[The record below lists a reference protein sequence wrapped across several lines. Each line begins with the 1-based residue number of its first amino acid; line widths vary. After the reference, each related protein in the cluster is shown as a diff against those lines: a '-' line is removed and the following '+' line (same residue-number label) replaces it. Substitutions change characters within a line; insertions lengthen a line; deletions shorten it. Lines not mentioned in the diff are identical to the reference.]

1 METKNYINNNGLSSL
16 VEELSEKNKNILYK
30 FSDVNENKLNNTII
44 NTTYIDTIMNIAEAA
59 FMIDKKYNVSILGN
73 DINIFDKIKL
83 INESKINKNHKIILK
98 DHLIIEYFNISFECD
113 NKPLSDNIISYRDLM
128 FKYPLVPITNDND
141 INYEVERLKDVIEY
155 IFNNKINSVGIYDFS
170 DMYRD
175 FDDINI
181 INFFKEM
188 KKEQNIL
195 KKNEFKDIY
204 NYNKIENAKILYFE
218 YGRFVLSISL
228 YNKLIKMFYTNKKN
242 NYYNKKNIF

>member
-1 METKNYINNNGLSSL
+1 METKDYINNNGLSSL

-44 NTTYIDTIMNIAEAA
+44 NKTYIDTIMNIAEAA

-73 DINIFDKIKL
+73 NMDIYQKIKL

-98 DHLIIEYFNISFECD
+98 DHLIIEYLNIPFECD

-128 FKYPLVPITNDND
+128 FKYPLVPINNDND
-141 INYEVERLKDVIEY
+141 INYEVERLKDTVEY
-155 IFNNKINSVGIYDFS
+155 IFNKKIHSIGIYDFC

-175 FDDINI
+175 FDDVNI

-195 KKNEFKDIY
+195 KKNEFKNIY
-204 NYNKIENAKILYFE
+204 NYNKIENAKILFFE

-228 YNKLIKMFYTNKKN
+228 YDKLIKMFYTNKKN

>member
-1 METKNYINNNGLSSL
+1 METKDYINNNGLSSL
-16 VEELSEKNKNILYK
+16 VEELSEKNYNKLYN
-30 FSDVNENKLNNTII
+30 FSDINENKLNNTII
-44 NTTYIDTIMNIAEAA
+44 NTVYIDTIINIAEAA
-59 FMIDKKYNVSILGN
+59 FMFDKKYNVSILGN
-73 DINIFDKIKL
+73 DMNIYQKIKL
-83 INESKINKNHKIILK
+83 INESKIKNKDKNVLK
-98 DHLIIEYFNISFECD
+98 DHLIIEYLNIQFECD
-113 NKPLSDNIISYRDLM
+113 NKPLSDNIISHRDLM
-128 FKYPLVPITNDND
+128 FKYPLVPINNDND

-155 IFNNKINSVGIYDFS
+155 LFNNKIHSIGIYDFN

-204 NYNKIENAKILYFE
+204 NYNKIENAKILFFE
-218 YGRFVLSISL
+218 YGRFDVSISL

>member
-1 METKNYINNNGLSSL
+1 METKDYINNNGLSSL

-30 FSDVNENKLNNTII
+30 FSDVNENKLSNVII
-44 NTTYIDTIMNIAEAA
+44 NTTYIDTIVNIAEAA
-59 FMIDKKYNVSILGN
+59 FMIYKKYNVSILDN
-73 DINIFDKIKL
+73 NMNIFQKIKL
-83 INESKINKNHKIILK
+83 INESKINKNNKIILK
-98 DHLIIEYFNISFECD
+98 DHLIIEYLNISFECD

-128 FKYPLVPITNDND
+128 FKYPLVPINNDND
-141 INYEVERLKDVIEY
+141 INYEVERLKDTVEY
-155 IFNNKINSVGIYDFS
+155 IFNNKIHSVGIYDFC

-195 KKNEFKDIY
+195 KKNELKDIY